1 MGDANGNL
9 SSPLRGSEGIFLQ
22 VRRGEGVYGD
32 EGSGYEALEVRQP
45 PRFLLLIRL
54 CVAAHRLAP
63 HVEIYKSIS
72 ALSSHNLRI
81 CFPSKI

>member
-1 MGDANGNL
+1 MGDANANL

-54 CVAAHRLAP
+54 HVAAHR
-63 HVEIYKSIS
+63 
-72 ALSSHNLRI
+72 
-81 CFPSKI
+81 